1 MKHFL
6 ILLTVG
12 LVTLTIVFII
22 YRPDLVEKVWLW
34 VIGLA
39 GPVFAWLR
47 KIIQLIRTNLLPKVK
62 SIQRIPR
69 V

>member
-1 MKHFL
+1 LKHFL

>member
-39 GPVFAWLR
+39 GPAIAWIK
-47 KIIQLIRTNLLPKVK
+47 KIIELIRKNILPKVK
-62 SIQRIPR
+62 SIDRIPR